1 MRNLLESRI
10 VRQHQD
16 RLAIC
21 ARLVA
26 AIALSLATVLA
37 SAQTQAPVELGSQ
50 GYINGNAQTVHTT
63 AAFNTVGASTL
74 VMFVGTHTPWNGLPL
89 SISGVT
95 DNVGNSWQ
103 VLTGPTLWIGQ
114 SYPLLSAIYYVSVP
128 VTSSAHTVTVSLT
141 NPAPL
146 VMDVFAGRGRT

>member
-1 MRNLLESRI
+1 VGSDAFTFKANDGQADSN
-10 VRQHQD
+10 V
-16 RLAIC
+16 
-21 ARLVA
+21 
-26 AIALSLATVLA
+26 ATVSITVMA
-37 SAQTQAPVELGSQ
+37 VAPAPVELGSQ